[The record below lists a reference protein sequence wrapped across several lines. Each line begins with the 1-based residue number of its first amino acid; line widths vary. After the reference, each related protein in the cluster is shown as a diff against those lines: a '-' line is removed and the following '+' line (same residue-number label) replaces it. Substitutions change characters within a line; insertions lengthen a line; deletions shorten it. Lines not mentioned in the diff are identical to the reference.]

1 MRGQDARTT
10 QRRKESS
17 MSYPTSPRAAF
28 LEWCQAHA
36 PVFTANAT
44 NIGLTAAQAT
54 AAGA

>member
-1 MRGQDARTT
+1 
-10 QRRKESS
+10 